1 MTERIHLQEARLL
14 SVISEIVPVLTFG
27 KIGCRRRLGR
37 EESALSLPFDN
48 LSRKRQNETPEITSP
63 TKATNHHIR
72 LLVDN
77 VELFH
82 PLHTDNRLMH
92 QNMIQNTPATI
103 SIATVLLSV
112 L

>member
-1 MTERIHLQEARLL
+1 MTERIHLQEGRLL

-27 KIGCRRRLGR
+27 EIGCGRSLGC

-48 LSRKRQNETPEITSP
+48 LSRKRQNETSEVTSSAKP
-63 TKATNHHIR
+63 ANHHIR

-82 PLHTDNRLMH
+82 RLHADNRLIN
-92 QNMIQNTPATI
+92 QNMIQNTPETI
-103 SIATVLLSV
+103 SIARVLLSIF
-112 L
+112 